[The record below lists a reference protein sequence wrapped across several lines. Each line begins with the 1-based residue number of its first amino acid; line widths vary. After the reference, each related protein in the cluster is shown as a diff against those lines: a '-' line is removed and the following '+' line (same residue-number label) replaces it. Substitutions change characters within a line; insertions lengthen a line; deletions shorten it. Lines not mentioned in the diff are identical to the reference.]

1 MKFLVGCVIS
11 AGLAGAT
18 CTAQA
23 QALPPYRAGISTVS
37 DIYYG
42 PYAAMPYPGTAIR
55 AYPSPRDA
63 AALLPLRE
71 VYAVLREAG
80 YSPLGTPR
88 QRGPFYTIAA
98 ISLDG
103 DDGRVVID
111 ARSGRIVRF
120 LLADRMDDAAVDE
133 VAVAYGPQALLPP
146 IRNFGPAPRP
156 PLAVPRVA
164 SRGAV
169 PLPKAPP
176 PRAVAEPPA
185 APQPQAAQPAP
196 AQSAAVQPKPA
207 ETTGAAPTA
216 AAPAP
221 APVTAKPPVALQP
234 TQPMPP
240 AQGLD

>member
-11 AGLAGAT
+11 AGLACAGGA
-18 CTAQA
+18 AQA
-23 QALPPYRAGISTVS
+23 QALPPYHAGYSTVS

-42 PYAAMPYPGTAIR
+42 PYAAMPAYPG
-55 AYPSPRDA
+55 PRGA
-63 AALLPLRE
+63 AALLPVGE
-71 VYAVLREAG
+71 VYAILREAG

-111 ARSGRIVRF
+111 ARNGRIVRF

-146 IRNFGPAPRP
+146 IRNYGPAPRP

-169 PLPKAPP
+169 PLPKTPP

-196 AQSAAVQPKPA
+196 APAQSAAALQPKPA
-207 ETTGAAPTA
+207 ETTGAAPA
-216 AAPAP
+216 AAPLPAP
-221 APVTAKPPVALQP
+221 APVPAKPPVTLQP